1 MARREQVDSK
11 ENAIDN
17 QHDLPVYHR
26 IQRLLA
32 ILNSHINN
40 FDNDKKLSFRS
51 ITPIILQFD
60 KTLAPA
66 LAKILVKIAQNKE
79 DLEDI
84 LTNFQENL
92 SEKYF
97 ERILIQVS
105 SLINN
110 DDSCPFIQQLNVDE
124 KLHLAQWFMKEKNR
138 PLLVF
143 DLLQIHVFKQSGVD
157 REQCQNLL
165 RQMRENDN
173 LFLRQQAMEYTVP
186 WKEDGGI
193 IGEDADDQMS
203 VSNHSDMS

>member
-66 LAKILVKIAQNKE
+66 LAKILVKIAQHKE

-110 DDSCPFIQQLNVDE
+110 EDSCPFIQQLNVDE

-143 DLLQIHVFKQSGVD
+143 DLLKDHVFNQSGVD

-193 IGEDADDQMS
+193 IGDNADDQMS

>member
-51 ITPIILQFD
+51 ITLIILQFD
-60 KTLAPA
+60 KTFAPA
-66 LAKILVKIAQNKE
+66 LAKILVRIAQNKE
-79 DLEDI
+79 ELEDI

-110 DDSCPFIQQLNVDE
+110 EDSCPFIQQLNVDE

-143 DLLQIHVFKQSGVD
+143 DLLRDHVFNQSGVD
-157 REQCQNLL
+157 REQCQSLL

-193 IGEDADDQMS
+193 IGEDADDPMS